1 MQSLAG
7 LVFNLHS
14 AYPGLKKIQ
23 VLAEGSLF
31 WSKVK
36 THDAKYVDMVNT
48 CLKELLEESGLGDKE
63 VQISRIEN
71 ANLIGAAMSV
81 LS

>member
-1 MQSLAG
+1 M
-7 LVFNLHS
+7 
-14 AYPGLKKIQ
+14 KKIQ

-36 THDAKYVDMVNT
+36 AHNTKYVDVVNAS
-48 CLKELLEESGLGDKE
+48 LKELLEESGLSDKE

>member
-1 MQSLAG
+1 M
-7 LVFNLHS
+7 NLNS
-14 AYPGLKKIQ
+14 ANPSVKKIQ

-36 THDAKYVDMVNT
+36 AHDTKYVDIVNAT
-48 CLKELLEESGLGDKE
+48 LKELLAEGGLGDKE
-63 VQISRIEN
+63 VHISRIEN

>member
-1 MQSLAG
+1 
-7 LVFNLHS
+7 
-14 AYPGLKKIQ
+14 
-23 VLAEGSLF
+23 LAEGSLF

-36 THDAKYVDMVNT
+36 AHDTKYVDVVNA
-48 CLKELLEESGLGDKE
+48 CLAELLAESGLSDT
-63 VQISRIEN
+63 VVDISRIEN